1 MKVTDPVCG
10 MSIESEKAAARAD
23 FAGRTYYFCS
33 ERCRKQFQSKPQ
45 QYVRA
50 EKNPGEQGSGQ

>member
-10 MSIESEKAAARAD
+10 MTIESEKAAARAD

-33 ERCRKQFQSKPQ
+33 EHCHKQFQSKPQ
-45 QYVRA
+45 QYVRT
-50 EKNPGEQGSGQ
+50 EKKPGGQGPGQ